1 MYSSIKTQVIICS
14 KMAMAGKLIVLE
26 KDVHS
31 FIIRCLEAIG
41 TNTEHAKALA
51 DALTCADTRGIYSHG
66 LSRIGKVMVNSHPYS
81 ILSSSFQNFF
91 YQKLDQKINK
101 FLTQC
106 PKNEEFLYL

>member
-1 MYSSIKTQVIICS
+1 MYSFIKTQVIICS
-14 KMAMAGKLIVLE
+14 KMATAGKLIVPE

-81 ILSSSFQNFF
+81 IVSSSLKMYF
-91 YQKLDQKINK
+91 LKI
-101 FLTQC
+101 
-106 PKNEEFLYL
+106 